1 MSFVELNIFGLYFA
15 PISAIL
21 VAAWVLYL
29 GVRRT
34 ADRFDLLRR
43 VWHPALFEAALY
55 VILVSSLVLLIAR
68 WGR

>member
-1 MSFVELNIFGLYFA
+1 MKFIEINIFGLYFA

-21 VAAWVLYL
+21 LAAWIAYV
-29 GVRRT
+29 VIRRS
-34 ADRFDLLRR
+34 ADRFGFQRH

-55 VILVSSLVLLIAR
+55 VILASSIILVIAH